1 MKIRKFNITHNPFL
15 LFLPFLILYV
25 AVILIF
31 AKNISDGD
39 EGKYLM
45 YAQNL
50 SQGFYTSLSNLD
62 LGNGPGYPIII
73 TPFVALNFSLI
84 CIKLLNALFYYFSN
98 ILLYKALQQVVPFKF
113 ALIFSIIW
121 ALYPNT
127 FESMPYVLTEVFA
140 SSLIPLIIFTLIK
153 AFKNNNTKKALKYIL
168 FAGLSIGY
176 LALTKPIFGYVLIF
190 MIGGTFLLWIINV
203 TNENLKKSIVVLI
216 IAFFTTI
223 PWLVYTYHISGKMFY
238 WSSYGGNNL
247 YWMSS
252 PYEGESG
259 SWIEYPFDK
268 IGTQIRIEGS
278 NKIIDSLHKNDF
290 NEINKY
296 KGLKEDDIYKKIAI
310 NNIKSH
316 PFKFIKNCFSNVGRM
331 LFNFPYSYKLQKPET
346 LVRLPFNGI
355 ILVFILFCII
365 PTVINW
371 RKIVFPLRFLLFFSF
386 LYFGGSILGSA
397 ETRMFTMI
405 VPILLFWIAYTIPK
419 SVKIKMHWQ

>member
-1 MKIRKFNITHNPFL
+1 MKIKKNNITHNPFL
-15 LFLPFLILYV
+15 LFLPFLIFYV

-31 AKNISDGD
+31 AKSISEGD

-84 CIKLLNALFYYFSN
+84 YIKLLNALFYYFSN
-98 ILLYKALQQVVPFKF
+98 ILLYKALQQIVPFKF

-140 SSLIPLIIFTLIK
+140 TSLMPLIIFTLIK
-153 AFKNNNTKKALKYIL
+153 AFKNNNTKNARKYTL

-190 MIGGTFLLWIINV
+190 MIGGILLLWIINL

-216 IAFFTTI
+216 IAFLTTI
-223 PWLVYTYHISGKMFY
+223 PWLVYTYHLSGRIFY

-252 PYEGESG
+252 PYQSESG
-259 SWIEYPFDK
+259 SWIEYPFDA
-268 IGTQIRIEGS
+268 IGTNIRVEGS

-296 KGLKEDDIYKKIAI
+296 EGLKKDDIYKKIAI

-316 PFKFIKNCFSNVGRM
+316 PVKFIKNCFSNVGRM
-331 LFNFPYSYKLQKPET
+331 LFNYPYSYKLQKPET
-346 LVRLPFNGI
+346 LARLPFNGI
-355 ILVFILFCII
+355 IMVFILFCLTS
-365 PTVINW
+365 TVINW
-371 RKIVFPLRFLLFFSF
+371 RKIIFPLRFLLFFCF

-397 ETRMFTMI
+397 ETRMFTII
-405 VPILLFWIAYTIPK
+405 VPILLFWIAYIIPK
-419 SVKIKMHWQ
+419 SIKIKMHW